1 MIRRLG
7 VSLLL
12 VHLCLAVLLIGSEE
26 LHDWHQY
33 EQWQFEENRLQK
45 PFSPVLGKD
54 VQEAISVDHWLNNR
68 EKTLHTLNIPV
79 SLLLGWYSHP
89 MSIYANSVFGPLLLR
104 LCHHTSVKSRVVI
117 LDVIL
122 LVGIC
127 FQWWLVGLWLQ
138 RPAPIARM
146 LRAVAASMTLL
157 GIVTTLIAIPREA
170 RSYPSLTQTSFLT
183 VVNRRLRSKPGRVSL
198 GTLQPYVEAHDGSYV
213 DFVKYFSNRS
223 CDRFA
228 PSSVKTT
235 DFALVAGSEMKPF

>member
-127 FQWWLVGLWLQ
+127 VQWWLVGLWLQ
-138 RPAPIARM
+138 RPVPIARM

-157 GIVTTLIAIPREA
+157 GIVTTLIAIP
-170 RSYPSLTQTSFLT
+170 
-183 VVNRRLRSKPGRVSL
+183 
-198 GTLQPYVEAHDGSYV
+198 
-213 DFVKYFSNRS
+213 
-223 CDRFA
+223 
-228 PSSVKTT
+228 
-235 DFALVAGSEMKPF
+235 